1 MPIRKDWIEYKAEN
15 VAQVAETDGVVEL
28 GDGEKKIVFI
38 GGSTNMR
45 QLLQEHLDGEGR
57 FEKAM
62 FFRYEEA
69 FMYTVRESELIQ
81 QFMRLNKKLPEYNE
95 EIF

>member
-15 VAQVAETDGVVEL
+15 VAQVAETDGVIEL
-28 GDGEKKIVFI
+28 GDGEKNIVFI
-38 GGSTNMR
+38 GGGTNLR

-57 FEKAM
+57 FEKARS
-62 FFRYEEA
+62 FRYEEA

-81 QFMRLNKKLPEYNE
+81 QFMRLNKRLPEYNE
-95 EIF
+95 DII